1 MRKNKV
7 NKLNYVRNENNM
19 TLQSLSDS
27 KLLDLAEHFIDNK
40 DKDEF
45 LDDVVIKKM
54 IVINNNRNRNKNITF
69 SGEK

>member
-7 NKLNYVRNENNM
+7 NKFNYVRNENNI

-27 KLLDLAEHFIDNK
+27 KFLDLAEHFIDNK